1 MGERTN
7 MAFVVWKRIGKN
19 GTIAEIVL
27 NRPEARNAFNSEMA
41 EQIIEICQSITSSDV
56 RVVLLTS
63 STEKSFCSGA
73 DLKERNNM
81 TDTEW
86 RTQHKLFQKMFSS
99 IQEMKQPVIAIVD
112 GYALAGGFEIV
123 LNCDMVAAADTAT
136 FGLPEVTRGIMP
148 GGGGTRLL
156 SKRIGVHRAKEW
168 TCTGKMVSG
177 QEAER
182 VGLLNIFAKSSEL
195 RDKAMELAE
204 KISENA
210 PLAVQNCKA
219 SIDELF
225 GMPNDEARTVEI
237 DYYNRCINTE
247 DRLEGVR
254 AFVEKRSPQFIGK

>member
-1 MGERTN
+1 
-7 MAFVVWKRIGKN
+7 MAFVEWKRVGET

-41 EQIIEICQSITSSDV
+41 EQILEIFQTIAKSDV

-63 STEKSFCSGA
+63 SNPKSFCSGA

-81 TDTEW
+81 TETEW
-86 RTQHKLFQKMFSS
+86 RTQHQLFQNMFNS
-99 IQEMKQPVIAIVD
+99 IQDLKQPVIAVVD
-112 GYALAGGFEIV
+112 GYALAGGFEMI
-123 LNCDMVAAADTAT
+123 LNCDMIVAAETAT

-168 TCTGKMVSG
+168 VCTGKMVSG
-177 QEAER
+177 IEADR
-182 VGLLNIFAKSSEL
+182 AGLVNILAKSSDI
-195 RDKAMELAE
+195 RDKALVLAD
-204 KISENA
+204 KISSNA

-219 SIDELF
+219 AVDEIF
-225 GMPNDEARTVEI
+225 GMPNEEARKIEI

-254 AFVEKRSPQFIGK
+254 AFVEKRSPQFVGK